1 MIDRNEREGKGLYN
15 RATTRTTS
23 LGLTSGTKIGPFEIL
38 SAVGAGGMGEV
49 YRARDTRLGRDV
61 AIKVLPES
69 FALDAERL
77 RRFEQEARTVAAL
90 NHPNILA
97 VFDIGQHLGSPYMVC
112 ELLEGETLRQKM
124 GEGPIPQ
131 RRAVDYAL
139 QIAEGLAA
147 AHDKGVVHRDL
158 KPENVFVTKDGRV
171 KALDFGLAKVARLEM
186 DGAEAGQG
194 ATATVAVQTMPGMV
208 LGTAGYMSPEQVRG
222 KEVDARADIFALGA
236 ILYEM
241 LSGRRAFKGDSSI
254 ETMNAILKDDPP
266 ELETEKLKIS
276 PGLER
281 IVRRCLEKEPA
292 RRFHSARDVGFALE
306 AISSTSSGSGV
317 QRQTILPERSHWIR
331 SGALALVM
339 LAAVLAAYFIGRRNV
354 SSSAAS
360 YEQLTFEPGY
370 AGPARFTRDGNM
382 VMYSAAW
389 NGGAKQLYSQRSN
402 SNQATPLNVDADV
415 LGIADNGD
423 MAVILKRRFLASWLQ
438 RGTLARMP
446 LEGGAPR
453 PILEDVYEADI
464 TRDGKEFA
472 VVRRERGKQRLEF
485 PIGKVLFE
493 TSGWIADVRISPD
506 GMHVGFI
513 DHPAVPDDRGA
524 ISVADREGHVQRLTP
539 YFATGRSMCWEPAG
553 KELWY
558 TASFGGEEDAGMYA
572 VNMAGKTRNVLR
584 SPTELVIQD
593 ISASG
598 KVLLESVRY
607 QIEMG
612 VKHSG
617 ESRVRDLENSV
628 DLGSLSADG
637 KWIVYN
643 LFEGADYES
652 YVKKSDG
659 GAAVKLGDGYGA
671 GITWNA
677 DFVAAAQNSQP
688 HKLYLYPTGVGEQR
702 VIDLGELSA
711 AFGTFENDLTFSR
724 DGQWAVF
731 SAFDG
736 KGDVRDY
743 LLDMRDNKIRPVTP
757 PGMRSGKLSPDGT
770 RIVTHDIAAEKYVL
784 VDVASGKMSDVP
796 GVEKEEEIL
805 GWNLDG
811 HTVNVWNQELPARLS
826 QVDVGSGRRQ
836 LLQIIEPLAM
846 LGSMYARIASSA
858 DGKTAVY
865 RHRRGLYAIYIA
877 DGLQ

>member
-1 MIDRNEREGKGLYN
+1 MTNASKRVGKRLYN
-15 RATTRTTS
+15 RATNRTTS
-23 LGLTSGTKIGPFEIL
+23 LGLASGTKIGPFEIL
-38 SAVGAGGMGEV
+38 SVVGAGGMGEV

-69 FALDAERL
+69 FARDAERL

-90 NHPNILA
+90 NHPNVLA
-97 VFDIGQHLGSPYMVC
+97 VFDIGQYLGSPYMVS
-112 ELLEGETLRQKM
+112 ELLDGETLREKM
-124 GEGPIPQ
+124 REGPIPQ
-131 RRAVDYAL
+131 RRAVDYAS

-171 KALDFGLAKVARLEM
+171 KALDFGLAKVARAEA

-194 ATATVAVQTMPGMV
+194 ATATVAVHTIPGVV

-222 KEVDARADIFALGA
+222 QEVDARTDIFALGA

-266 ELETEKLKIS
+266 ELETDKSKVS

-281 IVRRCLEKEPA
+281 IVRRCLEKEPG
-292 RRFHSARDVGFALE
+292 RRFYSAHDVGFALE
-306 AISSTSSGSGV
+306 AISSTSHGSGV
-317 QRQTILPERSHWIR
+317 QRQAVLPERSHWIR
-331 SGALALVM
+331 SGALVLVM
-339 LAAVLAAYFIGRRNV
+339 IAAVLAAYFIGRRNV
-354 SSSAAS
+354 SSSTAS
-360 YEQLTFEPGY
+360 YEQLTYETGY
-370 AGPARFTRDGNM
+370 AGPARFTRDGNT
-382 VMYSAAW
+382 VIYSAAW
-389 NGGAKQLYSQRSN
+389 NGGAKQLYSQRSH
-402 SNQATPLNVDADV
+402 SNQATPLNLDADV

-472 VVRRERGKQRLEF
+472 VVRRERGKQRLEY

-493 TSGWIADVRISPD
+493 TSGWITDVRISPD
-506 GMHVGFI
+506 GTHVGFI
-513 DHPAVPDDRGA
+513 DHPTIPDDRGA
-524 ISVADREGHVQRLTP
+524 IALSDKDGHVQRLTT
-539 YFATGRSMCWEPAG
+539 YFPTGRSMCWDPAG

-572 VNMAGKTRNVLR
+572 VNLAGKTRTVLR
-584 SPTELVIQD
+584 SPTELVIED
-593 ISASG
+593 VSASG

-617 ESRVRDLENSV
+617 ENRVRDLENSV
-628 DLGSLSADG
+628 DLGSLSPDG

-643 LFEGADYES
+643 LFEGSDYQS
-652 YVKKSDG
+652 YVKNSDG
-659 GAAVKLGDGYGA
+659 GAAVKLGAGYGA

-688 HKLYLYPTGVGEQR
+688 HKLYLYPTGIGEQK
-702 VIDLGELSA
+702 VIDLGELFA

-724 DGQWAVF
+724 DGRWAAF

-743 LLDMRDNKIRPVTP
+743 LLDMRDSRFRPVTP
-757 PGMRSGKLSPDGT
+757 PGTRFGKLSPDGT
-770 RIVTHDIAAEKYVL
+770 RIITRDIAAEKYVL
-784 VDVASGKMSDVP
+784 VDVPSGKTSDIP
-796 GVEKEEEIL
+796 GIEKEDEIL

-811 HTVNVWNQELPARLS
+811 HTANVWNQELPARIS
-826 QVDVGSGRRQ
+826 QLDVASGRRQ
-836 LLQIIEPLAM
+836 LVQTVEPLAM
-846 LGSMYARIASSA
+846 LGSMYARMATSA

-865 RHRRGLYAIYIA
+865 RHRRGLYAIYTA
-877 DGLQ
+877 DGLL